1 MGEGARRCVLAEGT
15 LARNVTISQAVGI
28 RNGVRPCPNV
38 QVDLNKI
45 RDLFDTIPTD
55 AGGTRESIGQWSTVR
70 AILITEIAAQI
81 TIFQEKQPGLTV
93 DGAIDPSGNTLKRM
107 NAIAAAQLGGVTVIS
122 ATVDHNVTPYSEI
135 GQDVSFTAIDTFSM
149 PGTGPLKIIRDKWS
163 YVRRLV
169 RVENCSI
176 KWFGVL
182 FNAVGGTAQFG
193 SVPHI
198 YFTPHPS
205 QGGYLDP
212 GYDSFTSWH
221 KLWHDYTQAPG
232 RQIVT
237 AGKDQVLVVP
247 FYTNAQHRGGLG
259 DFLSNWKET
268 VTTVVTAAIDSI
280 DPTAL
285 RNRFEFDELY
295 STSFSDGWIPH
306 RQFHTE
312 GLGVQ
317 QITTRVIDLDGQAAH
332 PPSHWRPAKGIVYLD
347 RAPPRLGNPVG
358 NEWYVGGR
366 WTQQIMMD
374 DWHGRFTGHAACSS
388 YLLYHGMRL

>member
-1 MGEGARRCVLAEGT
+1 M
-15 LARNVTISQAVGI
+15 I
-28 RNGVRPCPNV
+28 
-38 QVDLNKI
+38 K
-45 RDLFDTIPTD
+45 
-55 AGGTRESIGQWSTVR
+55 
-70 AILITEIAAQI
+70 EIAAQI
-81 TIFQEKQPGLTV
+81 TIFQGAPPGGLTV
-93 DGAIDPSGNTLKRM
+93 DGAIDPLGNTLKRM
-107 NAIAAAQLGGVTVIS
+107 NAISASLLGGVTVIS
-122 ATVDHNVTPYSEI
+122 ARVDHNVAPYSEI
-135 GQDVSFTAIDTFSM
+135 GQDVSFTAIDSFSM
-149 PGTGPLKIIRDKWS
+149 PGRGPLKIIRDKWS

-182 FNAVGGTAQFG
+182 FNAPGGTAQFG

-205 QGGYLDP
+205 QGRPPYLDHA
-212 GYDSFTSWH
+212 YDSFTTWR

-259 DFLSNWKET
+259 DFLLNWKET

-285 RNRFEFDELY
+285 RSRFEFDEIY

-312 GLGVQ
+312 GLGVKEMT
-317 QITTRVIDLDGQAAH
+317 ILGHRSRRPGGASALALATGPRHRVPRPGAAARGQSGGQRMVCRRSMDSADHDG
-332 PPSHWRPAKGIVYLD
+332 
-347 RAPPRLGNPVG
+347 RLGWRVHRSRRVFKLSTLPRDAPSTLN
-358 NEWYVGGR
+358 
-366 WTQQIMMD
+366 
-374 DWHGRFTGHAACSS
+374 
-388 YLLYHGMRL
+388 

>member
-1 MGEGARRCVLAEGT
+1 LAKKVE
-15 LARNVTISQAVGI
+15 ISEAVGI
-28 RNGVRPCPNV
+28 RNGVRPCPNRLI
-38 QVDLNKI
+38 DLGKI
-45 RDLFDTIPTD
+45 RDLFDAIPT
-55 AGGTRESIGQWSTVR
+55 AVGGTRDSIGAWSKVP
-70 AILITEIAAQI
+70 AILIAEIAAQI
-81 TIFQEKQPGLTV
+81 TIFQGAQPGLTV
-93 DGAIDPSGNTLKRM
+93 DGAIDKSGNTLKRM
-107 NAIAAAQLGGVTVIS
+107 NAIAAAQGGGVTVIS
-122 ATVDHNVTPYSEI
+122 ATVDHNVAPYSEI
-135 GQDVSFTAIDTFSM
+135 GHDVSFTAIDSFSM
-149 PGTGPLKIIRDKWS
+149 PGRGPLRIIRDKWS

-205 QGGYLDP
+205 QGGYQDP

-247 FYTNAQHRGGLG
+247 FYTNVQHRGGLG
-259 DFLSNWKET
+259 DFLLNWKET

-285 RNRFEFDELY
+285 RNRFEFNELY
-295 STSFSDGWIPH
+295 STSFSDGWFPH

-317 QITTRVIDLDGQAAH
+317 QMTTRVIDLDGQAAR

-347 RAPPRLGNPVG
+347 QPPPRLGNPLG

-374 DWHGRFTGHAACSS
+374 NWGGAFTGHAACSS
-388 YLLYHGMRL
+388 YLLYHGMRLP

>member
-1 MGEGARRCVLAEGT
+1 MYPPV
-15 LARNVTISQAVGI
+15 
-28 RNGVRPCPNV
+28 
-38 QVDLNKI
+38 
-45 RDLFDTIPTD
+45 IPTTGRPRPSLHD
-55 AGGTRESIGQWSTVR
+55 RKF
-70 AILITEIAAQI
+70 LITEIAAQI
-81 TIFQEKQPGLTV
+81 TIFQEKQPGLTA
-93 DGAIDPSGNTLKRM
+93 DGAIDPLGNALKRM

-135 GQDVSFTAIDTFSM
+135 GQDVSFTAIDSFSM

-205 QGGYLDP
+205 QGGYLGP

-247 FYTNAQHRGGLG
+247 FYTNAQHRGELG
-259 DFLSNWKET
+259 DFLSIGK
-268 VTTVVTAAIDSI
+268 
-280 DPTAL
+280 
-285 RNRFEFDELY
+285 RR
-295 STSFSDGWIPH
+295 
-306 RQFHTE
+306 
-312 GLGVQ
+312 
-317 QITTRVIDLDGQAAH
+317 
-332 PPSHWRPAKGIVYLD
+332 
-347 RAPPRLGNPVG
+347 
-358 NEWYVGGR
+358 
-366 WTQQIMMD
+366 
-374 DWHGRFTGHAACSS
+374 
-388 YLLYHGMRL
+388 

>member
-1 MGEGARRCVLAEGT
+1 M
-15 LARNVTISQAVGI
+15 GI

-38 QVDLNKI
+38 QADLIKI
-45 RDLFDTIPTD
+45 RDLFDAIPTD
-55 AGGTRESIGQWSTVR
+55 AGGTRDSIGTWSTVR
-70 AILITEIAAQI
+70 AILIAEIAAQI
-81 TIFQEKQPGLTV
+81 TIFQAAPPGDLTV
-93 DGAIDPSGNTLKRM
+93 DGAVDPLGTTLKRM
-107 NAIAAAQLGGVTVIS
+107 NAIAAAQSGGVTMIT
-122 ATVDHNVTPYSEI
+122 ATVSHDVAPYSETGTDI
-135 GQDVSFTAIDTFSM
+135 SFTAIDSFTM
-149 PGTGPLKIIRDKWS
+149 PGTGPLKIIRDRWS

-182 FNAVGGTAQFG
+182 FNAPGGTAQFG

-205 QGGYLDP
+205 QGHYYDP
-212 GYDSFTSWH
+212 GYDSFTTWR

-259 DFLSNWKET
+259 DFLQNWQET

-285 RNRFEFDELY
+285 RSRFEFNEIY

-312 GLGVQ
+312 GVGVQ
-317 QITTRVIDLDGQAAH
+317 QMTTRVIDLDGQAAH
-332 PPSHWRPAKGIVYLD
+332 QPSHWRPAKSIVYLD
-347 RAPPRLGNPVG
+347 QPPPRLGNPVG
-358 NEWYVGGR
+358 NLWYVGHR
-366 WTQQIMMD
+366 WSRQIMAD
-374 DWHGRFTGHAACSS
+374 DWGGAFTGHAACSS

>member
-1 MGEGARRCVLAEGT
+1 
-15 LARNVTISQAVGI
+15 
-28 RNGVRPCPNV
+28 
-38 QVDLNKI
+38 
-45 RDLFDTIPTD
+45 
-55 AGGTRESIGQWSTVR
+55 
-70 AILITEIAAQI
+70 
-81 TIFQEKQPGLTV
+81 
-93 DGAIDPSGNTLKRM
+93 M
-107 NAIAAAQLGGVTVIS
+107 NAIAASQLGGVTVIS
-122 ATVDHNVTPYSEI
+122 ATVSHDVAPYSEV
-135 GQDVSFTAIDTFSM
+135 GQDVSFTAIDSFSM
-149 PGTGPLKIIRDKWS
+149 PGRGPLKIIRDKWS

-182 FNAVGGTAQFG
+182 FNAPGGTAQFG

-205 QGGYLDP
+205 QGRPPYLDP
-212 GYDSFTSWH
+212 GYDSFTTWR

-285 RNRFEFDELY
+285 RNRFEFDEIY
-295 STSFSDGWIPH
+295 STSFSDGSDSPSPVSYG
-306 RQFHTE
+306 
-312 GLGVQ
+312 GLGGPGHDDAGH
-317 QITTRVIDLDGQAAH
+317 R
-332 PPSHWRPAKGIVYLD
+332 S
-347 RAPPRLGNPVG
+347 
-358 NEWYVGGR
+358 R
-366 WTQQIMMD
+366 WTGSASALALAAGPRHRVPRPGAAALGQSGGHRMVCRRSLD
-374 DWHGRFTGHAACSS
+374 STDHDGRLAWRVHRSRRVLKLSALPWNAPLETQVPIRPVPFHLALGCTGRSILAPDVFGLGRELGLALAECVTTSCA
-388 YLLYHGMRL
+388 RRR